1 VKIKAVALRLEII
14 CGPALHFTHIF
25 FHKAPD
31 PEGKFK
37 LPMQR
42 SKLSG
47 MQ

>member
-1 VKIKAVALRLEII
+1 MKIKAVALRLEII
-14 CGPALHFTHIF
+14 CGPALHFTHF